1 MSLLDAVGWFGSALL
16 VFSLM
21 QARVLRFRI
30 INTVAC
36 VILTIFNG
44 VLGIWPMVAMNL
56 VLTAI
61 NLWFIAKLWRDRRS
75 DTAYAVLQS
84 PATTPTSSTSS
95 RSRAPRSRAP
105 PPSSM
110 G

>member
-75 DTAYAVLQS
+75 DTAYAVLQV
-84 PATTPTSSTSS
+84 AG
-95 RSRAPRSRAP
+95 
-105 PPSSM
+105 PSVVVRIV

>member
-44 VLGIWPMVAMNL
+44 VLGIWPMVARCCM
-56 VLTAI
+56 TPAC
-61 NLWFIAKLWRDRRS
+61 RCRR
-75 DTAYAVLQS
+75 V
-84 PATTPTSSTSS
+84 
-95 RSRAPRSRAP
+95 R
-105 PPSSM
+105 